1 MKKRICFQ
9 MYKLLQLVNHGI
21 FTVKFKIENFGY
33 IFQPRPVHP
42 LWVLSCSLW
51 KPVETKNCKMKL
63 EIKFSICW
71 GRRICN
77 SNFISSILFGIF
89 FCYSRNENRS
99 EEMDDKFISEYK
111 GWEYFLW
118 FEDIQS
124 KWLCSGKIGLNLV
137 WGPEVEFKRP
147 KSRIPGYYPGTRGT
161 FTGNMDAWIPILILM
176 WKHSPGPTSGN
187 RFDA

>member
-1 MKKRICFQ
+1 

-89 FCYSRNENRS
+89 FAIAGMKIGQKRWTINSFRSTKVGNIFCGLRISRANGYAVEKS
-99 EEMDDKFISEYK
+99 ALI
-111 GWEYFLW
+111 L
-118 FEDIQS
+118 FEDQRWNWSVQKVGSRGTIREPGERS
-124 KWLCSGKIGLNLV
+124 PGIWTL
-137 WGPEVEFKRP
+137 
-147 KSRIPGYYPGTRGT
+147 KSR
-161 FTGNMDAWIPILILM
+161 F
-176 WKHSPGPTSGN
+176 
-187 RFDA
+187 